1 MKTKLYALLR
11 LLALAGLAATVVLG
25 FAGKKNVTSD
35 TPFETVL
42 SAVTGSVDLS
52 DVREGENQMVRR
64 LYGVSPADY
73 EECVLYYP
81 STNMGAEEI
90 LLVKLNPGQ
99 SADALV
105 AAAEQRVKNQLNVF
119 EGYGIEQVAL
129 LNDHARIEAPGNY
142 FLFIVSAGADDAV
155 AAFYEVL

>member
-1 MKTKLYALLR
+1 MRTKLYALLR

-105 AAAEQRVKNQLNVF
+105 AAAEQRIKDQLNVF

>member
-1 MKTKLYALLR
+1 MKTKLDALLR
-11 LLALAGLAATVVLG
+11 LLVLAGLAAIVVLG

-105 AAAEQRVKNQLNVF
+105 AAAEQRIKDQLNVF

-129 LNDHARIEAPGNY
+129 LNDHAHIEAPGNY

>member
-11 LLALAGLAATVVLG
+11 LLALAGLTATVVLG

-105 AAAEQRVKNQLNVF
+105 AAAGQRIKDQLNVF

>member
-1 MKTKLYALLR
+1 MKTKIYALLR
-11 LLALAGLAATVVLG
+11 LLALGGIAAIIAFG
-25 FAGKKNVTSD
+25 FAGKKTVTSD

-42 SAVTGSVDLS
+42 EAVRSKADLS
-52 DVREGENQMVRR
+52 AVREGENQMVRR

-99 SADALV
+99 SAEALA
-105 AAAEQRVKNQLNVF
+105 AAAE
-119 EGYGIEQVAL
+119 
-129 LNDHARIEAPGNY
+129 
-142 FLFIVSAGADDAV
+142 
-155 AAFYEVL
+155 

>member
-1 MKTKLYALLR
+1 MKTKIYALLR

-105 AAAEQRVKNQLNVF
+105 AAAEQRIKDQLNVF

-142 FLFIVSAGADDAV
+142 FLFIVSAGADAAV

>member
-11 LLALAGLAATVVLG
+11 LLALAGLAATVAFG
-25 FAGKKNVTSD
+25 FAGKKSVQSD

-105 AAAEQRVKNQLNVF
+105 AAAEQRVEDQLNVF

>member
-25 FAGKKNVTSD
+25 FAGKKYVTSD

-99 SADALV
+99 SANALV
-105 AAAEQRVKNQLNVF
+105 AAAEQRIKDQLNVF

>member
-25 FAGKKNVTSD
+25 FAGKKYVTSD

-105 AAAEQRVKNQLNVF
+105 AAAEQRIKDQLNVF

>member
-1 MKTKLYALLR
+1 MKTKIYALLR
-11 LLALAGLAATVVLG
+11 LLALGGLISIVAFG
-25 FAGKKNVTSD
+25 FMGKKAVTSD

-42 SAVTGSVDLS
+42 EAVRSKADLS
-52 DVREGENQMVRR
+52 AVREGENQMVRR

-90 LLVKLNPGQ
+90 LLIKLHPGQ
-99 SADALV
+99 SADALA
-105 AAAEQRVKNQLNVF
+105 AAAEQRIKDQLNVF

-129 LNDHARIEAPGNY
+129 LKDHARIEAPGNY
-142 FLFIVSAGADDAV
+142 FLFIVSAGADEAV

>member
-1 MKTKLYALLR
+1 MRTKLYALLR

-105 AAAEQRVKNQLNVF
+105 AAAGQRIKDQLNVF

>member
-1 MKTKLYALLR
+1 MKTKLYVLLR

-99 SADALV
+99 SANALV
-105 AAAEQRVKNQLNVF
+105 AAAEQRIKDQLNVF

>member
-11 LLALAGLAATVVLG
+11 LLALAGLSATVVLG

-105 AAAEQRVKNQLNVF
+105 AAAEQRIKDQLNVF

>member
-25 FAGKKNVTSD
+25 FAGKKNVTSE

-105 AAAEQRVKNQLNVF
+105 AAAEQRVKDQLNVF

>member
-105 AAAEQRVKNQLNVF
+105 AAAEQRIKDQLNVF

-129 LNDHARIEAPGNY
+129 LNDHAHIEAPGNY

>member
-105 AAAEQRVKNQLNVF
+105 AAAGQRIKDQLNVF

>member
-25 FAGKKNVTSD
+25 FAGKKNVTSE

-105 AAAEQRVKNQLNVF
+105 AAAEQRVKDQLNVF

-142 FLFIVSAGADDAV
+142 FLFIVSAEADDAV

>member
-142 FLFIVSAGADDAV
+142 FLFIVSAGADAAV

>member
-105 AAAEQRVKNQLNVF
+105 AAAEQRIKDQLNVF